1 MDVCSL
7 LGCEGK
13 PNNKAKLFFIPCA
26 ADNPTNSSHEISEH
40 VLFRYLLNDCKSLS
54 IREKFRNCKLMPI
67 PREIHPES
75 KITQVE
81 THRRSESLSIS
92 FQMFQTGIRL
102 SLQLI

>member
-26 ADNPTNSSHEISEH
+26 ADNPTNSCREISEH

-67 PREIHPES
+67 PREIDPES

-81 THRRSESLSIS
+81 TYLQRGKPIKNGS
-92 FQMFQTGIRL
+92 FRIFVVFKTFK
-102 SLQLI
+102 